1 MRPPPPPQ
9 IALAYEFELTRCWWA
24 DETDLANLA
33 VPVEMIRDRSSDRVG
48 GRSAADNAYGISA
61 EIDDGGRVNLVESG
75 VRCTG
80 MEWNINGSREGRNV
94 EFIINNERGR
104 GDRGERSQWKKIS
117 VAIAIVA
124 WKSRRWSTAPPFL
137 SFVLFY
143 QPCVIFIVTRGTP
156 SRKASLR
163 SVIAYN
169 AKNK

>member
-1 MRPPPPPQ
+1 M
-9 IALAYEFELTRCWWA
+9 
-24 DETDLANLA
+24 ANLA

-124 WKSRRWSTAPPFL
+124 WRNHVDGRPLLLFFL
-137 SFVLFY
+137 SFSFISHVLFLS
-143 QPCVIFIVTRGTP
+143 
-156 SRKASLR
+156 SREVHRVEKLR
-163 SVIAYN
+163 SDPLSRIMRRIN
-169 AKNK
+169 DIIE